1 MKNSIPL
8 WVEFLG
14 MGNGAWGM
22 GKKFPAAFNKVIVNA
37 E

>member
-1 MKNSIPL
+1 MIMGR
-8 WVEFLG
+8 ELG

-22 GKKFPAAFNKVIVNA
+22 RKQGKQGKQGEK